1 LYFLIELIYRRLQNK
16 FRFKIITYMDI
27 LNVQKHNITGLV
39 ILSMATDLLVIV
51 LLLIQISMQCKAIEI
66 YTAYASSSLY
76 SLTL

>member
-1 LYFLIELIYRRLQNK
+1 
-16 FRFKIITYMDI
+16 MDI

-51 LLLIQISMQCKAIEI
+51 LLIIQISMQCKAIEI

>member
-1 LYFLIELIYRRLQNK
+1 
-16 FRFKIITYMDI
+16 MDI

-39 ILSMATDLLVIV
+39 ILSMATDLLVII
-51 LLLIQISMQCKAIEI
+51 LLFIQISMQRKAIEI